1 MEKID
6 YKKLLIFIFGT
17 YLIGGLFSFFIDM
30 PSMYQELNKPFL
42 SPPGYVFP
50 IVWTV
55 LYTLMGVSLYLVS
68 EESGDKKKSYII
80 YIVQLILNSL
90 WTLFYF
96 GLDMKLFAFFIL
108 IGLIISVILMIL
120 EFRKLNKTAAYLQIP
135 YLIWLIFAGYLNLST
150 YLLNM

>member
-55 LYTLMGVSLYLVS
+55 LYTLMGISLYLVS

-96 GLDMKLFAFFIL
+96 GLDMKLFAFIIL
-108 IGLIISVILMIL
+108 IGLIISVIIMNL
-120 EFRKLNKTAAYLQIP
+120 EFIKLNKTAAYLQIP

>member
-80 YIVQLILNSL
+80 YIVQLVLNSL

-96 GLDMKLFAFFIL
+96 GLDMKLFSFFL
-108 IGLIISVILMIL
+108 LVGLVISVIIMIL
-120 EFRKLNKTAAYLQIP
+120 EFRKLNKTSAYLQIP
-135 YLIWLIFAGYLNLST
+135 YLIWLIFAGYLNLAT

>member
-1 MEKID
+1 MGKID
-6 YKKLLIFIFGT
+6 YKKLLIFILGT

-55 LYTLMGVSLYLVS
+55 LYTLMGISLYLVS
-68 EESGDKKKSYII
+68 EECGDKKKSYII

-108 IGLIISVILMIL
+108 IGLIISVIFMIL
-120 EFRKLNKTAAYLQIP
+120 EFRKLNKTSAYLQIP
-135 YLIWLIFAGYLNLST
+135 YLIWLIFAGYLNLAT

>member
-96 GLDMKLFAFFIL
+96 GLDMKLFSFFL
-108 IGLIISVILMIL
+108 LVGLVISVIIMIL

-135 YLIWLIFAGYLNLST
+135 YLIWLIFAGYLNLAT

>member
-96 GLDMKLFAFFIL
+96 GLDMKLFSFFL
-108 IGLIISVILMIL
+108 LVGLIISVIIMIL

-135 YLIWLIFAGYLNLST
+135 YLIWLIFAGYLNLAT

>member
-108 IGLIISVILMIL
+108 IGLIISVIIMIL

>member
-1 MEKID
+1 LEKID

>member
-55 LYTLMGVSLYLVS
+55 LYTLMGVSLYLIS

-96 GLDMKLFAFFIL
+96 GLDMKLFSFFL
-108 IGLIISVILMIL
+108 LVGLIISVIIMIL
-120 EFRKLNKTAAYLQIP
+120 EFRKLNKTSAYLQIP

>member
-55 LYTLMGVSLYLVS
+55 LYTLMGVSLYLIS

-96 GLDMKLFAFFIL
+96 GLDMKLFSFFL
-108 IGLIISVILMIL
+108 LVGLIISVIIMIL

-135 YLIWLIFAGYLNLST
+135 YLLWLIFAGYLNLET

>member
-30 PSMYQELNKPFL
+30 PNMYQELNKPFL

-68 EESGDKKKSYII
+68 EECGYKKKSYIL
-80 YIVQLILNSL
+80 YAVQLILNSL

-96 GLDMKLFAFFIL
+96 GLDMKLFAFLIL
-108 IGLIISVILMIL
+108 VGLIISVILMIL

-135 YLIWLIFAGYLNLST
+135 YLIWLIFAGYLNLAT

>member
-68 EESGDKKKSYII
+68 DESGDKKKSYIF

-96 GLDMKLFAFFIL
+96 GLDMKLFSFFL
-108 IGLIISVILMIL
+108 LVGLIISVIIMIL

>member
-108 IGLIISVILMIL
+108 IGLIISVIIMIL

-135 YLIWLIFAGYLNLST
+135 YLIWLIFAGYLNLAT

>member
-55 LYTLMGVSLYLVS
+55 LYTLMGVSLYLIS
-68 EESGDKKKSYII
+68 EETGDNKKSYII

-108 IGLIISVILMIL
+108 IGLIISVIIMIL

-135 YLIWLIFAGYLNLST
+135 YLIWLIFAGYLNLAT

>member
-1 MEKID
+1 LEKID

-108 IGLIISVILMIL
+108 IGLIISVIIMIL

>member
-1 MEKID
+1 MLED
-6 YKKLLIFIFGT
+6 LPYKKHSLTIGYDKDGT
-17 YLIGGLFSFFIDM
+17 HYQKKKGLWLELDGKEIAANNPCTEIG
-30 PSMYQELNKPFL
+30 N
-42 SPPGYVFP
+42 GYNP
-50 IVWTV
+50 
-55 LYTLMGVSLYLVS
+55 LYLVS
-68 EESGDKKKSYII
+68 EECGDKKKSYII

-96 GLDMKLFAFFIL
+96 GLDMKLFAFIIL

-135 YLIWLIFAGYLNLST
+135 YLIWLIFAGYLNLAT